1 MRHRR
6 RLLADIVAAI
16 VFTSVCAAPAAW
28 AQEAKLFQNSWFW
41 GVHGGT
47 TSIGTPLSS
56 KQAGTIGGEWMITRS
71 NVGLYVAYDQSS
83 FHMMSQIADPSTA
96 SGMRPVAISGMRSG
110 SIAMMAFP
118 GQFGSFRPYGALGM
132 QINVIATATAQ
143 VDTSSG
149 TAPGQDVISATD
161 DARSRSA
168 PFVMFGGQW
177 QRQRV
182 ALFGQ
187 ISLSPS
193 TDQFLLNS
201 SMTSISFGV
210 RYNFGRSIEM

>member
-6 RLLADIVAAI
+6 RLLAAI

-28 AQEAKLFQNSWFW
+28 AQEAKLFQDSWFW
-41 GVHGGT
+41 GAHGGT
-47 TSIGTPLSS
+47 TSIGTPQSS
-56 KQAGTIGGEWMITRS
+56 KQAGTFGGEWMITRS

-83 FHMMSQIADPSTA
+83 FHLMSQIADPSTGTG
-96 SGMRPVAISGMRSG
+96 SRPVSISGMRSG

-132 QINVIATATAQ
+132 QINVIASATAL
-143 VDTSSG
+143 VDSAGTSPS
-149 TAPGQDVISATD
+149 QQVISATD

-168 PFVMFGGQW
+168 PFLMLGGQW
-177 QRQRV
+177 QKQRV

-187 ISLSPS
+187 VSFAPS
-193 TDQFLLNS
+193 TDQFLLNQ
-201 SMTSISFGV
+201 SMTMVSFGV